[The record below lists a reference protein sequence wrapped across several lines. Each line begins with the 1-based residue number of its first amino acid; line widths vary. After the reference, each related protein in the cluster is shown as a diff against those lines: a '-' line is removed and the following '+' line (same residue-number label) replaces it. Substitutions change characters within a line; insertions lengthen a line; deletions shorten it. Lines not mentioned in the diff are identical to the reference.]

1 MKWNREQTEKYF
13 VLFGKI
19 MLVAAIVFNA
29 WLTHKCYFN
38 FLLSDDASELVYSR
52 MLAQEGS
59 IISSNWYGSTEL
71 EILNTQL
78 IYSLLFHFT
87 SNFQVVRIVGQV
99 ILTLIFLASYLFCL
113 RAVSYTHLTLPTI
126 AYLQVI
132 PISDAWIFL
141 IMKAYYIPA
150 VAVSF
155 VGLGLACRIRKEE
168 VSKKRK
174 LVLLVIGCIFAFV
187 ACLEG
192 LRHIQLTYLPLVLSF
207 VWIWWNLQEEN
218 GWTGKKLLLPRG
230 TIASVCW
237 LVSGMAGYLVNVLL
251 LSKIYQYDTHQ
262 DAAFQD
268 QLPMESIQNTFNAL
282 LQVTGYSGWKELVS
296 GGGICNALAIIFAVV
311 IIVGLLRIAVRMR
324 TRKTGEQLVSA
335 FVILSFLLSMFI
347 YISVDDVQA
356 RWVMA
361 GVAPMVLFL
370 VLLERL
376 PALKQYVLLFVCYGT
391 IMILGA
397 HEYKAIYTNDHN
409 EELKPVYD
417 LLMDS
422 DYTFGYA
429 TFRVGN
435 LMTELTDGK
444 VDMRIVQSYSTN
456 HKLKNR
462 HWLTP
467 IEFEYHEEAFH
478 LILEKK
484 RTEDT
489 FDPQDDWKLILD
501 TEAYWVYEIPD
512 QRAFQEY
519 LDKVEL

>member
-1 MKWNREQTEKYF
+1 
-13 VLFGKI
+13 
-19 MLVAAIVFNA
+19 
-29 WLTHKCYFN
+29 
-38 FLLSDDASELVYSR
+38 
-52 MLAQEGS
+52 
-59 IISSNWYGSTEL
+59 
-71 EILNTQL
+71 
-78 IYSLLFHFT
+78 
-87 SNFQVVRIVGQV
+87 
-99 ILTLIFLASYLFCL
+99 
-113 RAVSYTHLTLPTI
+113 
-126 AYLQVI
+126 
-132 PISDAWIFL
+132 
-141 IMKAYYIPA
+141 
-150 VAVSF
+150 
-155 VGLGLACRIRKEE
+155 
-168 VSKKRK
+168 
-174 LVLLVIGCIFAFV
+174 
-187 ACLEG
+187 
-192 LRHIQLTYLPLVLSF
+192 
-207 VWIWWNLQEEN
+207 
-218 GWTGKKLLLPRG
+218 
-230 TIASVCW
+230 
-237 LVSGMAGYLVNVLL
+237 
-251 LSKIYQYDTHQ
+251 
-262 DAAFQD
+262 
-268 QLPMESIQNTFNAL
+268 MESIQNTFNAL

-311 IIVGLLRIAVRMR
+311 IIVGLLRIAVRIR

-429 TFRVGN
+429 TFRAGN
-435 LMTELTDGK
+435 LMTELTNGK
-444 VDMRIVQSYSTN
+444 VDMRIVQAYAPN

-467 IEFEYHEEAFH
+467 IEFEYHEGTFP
-478 LILEKK
+478 LILDKE
-484 RTEDT
+484 RTDGT